1 LFFIANLCKIN
12 DNYLIK
18 LEQIDNGSVIS
29 RGSRSKYLAN
39 DKKIKSASRQLRQGS
54 INILTFLLRCSYT
67 VETYEERM
75 RRLALN
81 ELVENE
87 GGEEQPN
94 IIGNSKFKINSTL
107 E

>member
-1 LFFIANLCKIN
+1 M
-12 DNYLIK
+12 IK
-18 LEQIDNGSVIS
+18 LEQIGNGLVIS

-75 RRLALN
+75 RLLALN

-87 GGEEQPN
+87 GGEDPPHEEQPN
-94 IIGNSKFKINSTL
+94 IIGNSKFKINNPRMIM
-107 E
+107 

>member
-1 LFFIANLCKIN
+1 M
-12 DNYLIK
+12 IK